1 MIDLLSPVG
10 DFDCLK
16 AAVQN
21 GANSVYFGANLFSA
35 RAFASNFDLDELK
48 NAIQYA
54 RIRGVKTNLTL
65 NTLIKNDE
73 FEDAFNLAKK
83 AYEFGID
90 AIIVQDLGLAK
101 MLIKSFP
108 DLAIHASTQMSVH
121 NLQGVLELQELG
133 FKRVVLSREL
143 SIGEIEYIC
152 RNSNVEIECFIHGAL
167 CISYSGQCLFSSMI
181 GGRSGNRGKCAQ
193 PCRLPYKLLENNSVI
208 DSGYLL
214 STRDIC
220 GLDFIP
226 DMINAGVTCLKIE
239 GRMKKPEYV
248 ATVTRIYRKYIDLAE
263 SSEPYV
269 VDDADRKILMQA
281 FNRGSFSC
289 GHLSNEPNKKLVFKD
304 KSDNMGLFL
313 GKVEKYNSNKGY
325 ITVKL
330 NEPIE
335 VGDTVALER
344 ESGTYNVAE
353 VMVSNKNIKGT
364 KVGQT
369 VTIGRMKG
377 NIKLG
382 DKIFK
387 MSSKSQNSI
396 ANDSL
401 RFENRKVALNCEVT
415 VKENQPLEINITSAN
430 DLDIYKNLNITS
442 TLDVL
447 PVEAKNRPIS
457 KDDIIAQINKTNS
470 TPFSFANINVNLD
483 DNLFLPKVSS
493 LNELRRTALENVE
506 NFAISNIQRISDG
519 IDYNARNENSKN
531 DNNANSS
538 NNSNNNG
545 NKISVLLNILNDK
558 YDYSSLEGIDIVYI
572 PLKYFVNKKYSNIL
586 ETLSK
591 KFELYIYLPT
601 IIKANYRNLLSLNIE
616 NAIKSYNIKGFVL
629 SNISNLLLLDNVL
642 ENCSLNKNDFNFIA
656 NYTFNIFNNHSVK
669 ELKELGFN
677 RFTISPELNKETI
690 LDLTSSNTEVL
701 ASELIVYGKTPL
713 MNMNYCLL
721 GKANKC
727 YPNCDA
733 KCNSCNKYYLKDR
746 LGLNFEIIPDNIQ
759 TVTTIYNSKTT
770 SIESTDFV
778 STNVFRIDVI
788 DESIDD
794 INNIVSVVNSG
805 NRFEGKEFTN
815 GNLNREV

>member
-35 RAFASNFDLDELK
+35 RAFASNFNLEELK

-54 RIRGVKTNLTL
+54 KVRGVKTNLTL
-65 NTLIKNDE
+65 NTLIKNNE

-90 AIIVQDLGLAK
+90 AIIVQDLGLARI
-101 MLIKSFP
+101 LIESFP
-108 DLAIHASTQMSVH
+108 DLPIHASTQMSIH
-121 NLQGVLELQELG
+121 NLQGVLELQKLG

-152 RNSNVEIECFIHGAL
+152 RNSDIEIECFIHGAL
-167 CISYSGQCLFSSMI
+167 CISYSGQCLFSSMV

-193 PCRLPYKLLENNSVI
+193 PCRLPYKLLQNNSVI

-248 ATVTRIYRKYIDLAE
+248 ATVTRIYRKYIDLAQ
-263 SSEPYV
+263 STDPYV
-269 VDDADRKILMQA
+269 VDDFDRKILMQV

-289 GHLSNEPNKKLVFKD
+289 GHLSNEPNKKLIFKD

-330 NEPIE
+330 NESIE
-335 VGDTVALER
+335 VGDTIALER
-344 ESGTYNVAE
+344 ETGTYNVSE
-353 VMVSNKNIKGT
+353 VMISNKNIKET

-387 MSSKSQNSI
+387 MSSKSLNLS

-401 RFENRKVALNCEVT
+401 RFENRKVALNCDVT
-415 VKENQPLEINITSAN
+415 VKENQPLEIKITSAN
-430 DLDIYKNLNITS
+430 DLDIYKNLNIS
-442 TLDVL
+442 CKLDIL
-447 PVEAKNRPIS
+447 PIEAKNRPLS
-457 KDDIIAQINKTNS
+457 KDDIISQINKTNS
-470 TPFSFANINVNLD
+470 TPFYFKNIKVNLD
-483 DNLFLPKVSS
+483 DNLFLPKISS

-506 NFAISNIQRISDG
+506 NFAISNILRNCDDTLSIFNNKEISE
-519 IDYNARNENSKN
+519 ENSVL
-531 DNNANSS
+531 NNRH
-538 NNSNNNG
+538 
-545 NKISVLLNILNDK
+545 KFCVLLNVLNK
-558 YDYSSLEGIDIVYI
+558 NYDYSTLENIDILYV
-572 PLKYFVNKKYSNIL
+572 PLKYFTNKKYSNIL
-586 ETLSK
+586 EILSK
-591 KFELYIYLPT
+591 KFDIFIYLPT
-601 IIKANYRNLLSLNIE
+601 IIKANYNNLLSTNIE
-616 NAIKSYNIKGFVL
+616 NAITTYNIKGFVL
-629 SNISNLLLLDNVL
+629 SNISNLLLLHNVF
-642 ENCSLNKNDFNFIA
+642 EKCDLNKKNFKFVA
-656 NYTFNIFNNHSVK
+656 NYTFNIFNNYSVK
-669 ELKELGFN
+669 EIESLGFDS
-677 RFTISPELNKETI
+677 FTISPELDKNSI
-690 LDLTSSNTEVL
+690 LELTNSYTTGMN
-701 ASELIVYGKTPL
+701 SELIVYGKTPL

-727 YPNCDA
+727 YPSCDI
-733 KCNSCNKYYLKDR
+733 KCNSCVGSLENRFYLKDR
-746 LGLNFEIIPDNIQ
+746 LGLDFEIIPDNIQ
-759 TVTTIYNSKTT
+759 TVTTIYNSKVT
-770 SIESTDFV
+770 SI
-778 STNVFRIDVI
+778 STNDFTNTCVYRIDIINETI
-788 DESIDD
+788 DE
-794 INNIVSVVNSG
+794 INNIVYTVRSG
-805 NRFEGKEFTN
+805 KRFEGKEFTN
-815 GNLNREV
+815 GNLNREI

>member
-344 ESGTYNVAE
+344 ESGTYNVSE

-470 TPFSFANINVNLD
+470 TPFNFANINVNLD

-519 IDYNARNENSKN
+519 INYNACNENSKN
-531 DNNANSS
+531 DNNANSVE
-538 NNSNNNG
+538 
-545 NKISVLLNILNDK
+545 NKISVLLNILNEK

-770 SIESTDFV
+770 SIESADFV

-794 INNIVSVVNSG
+794 INNIVSVVKSG

>member
-344 ESGTYNVAE
+344 ESGTYNVSE

-470 TPFSFANINVNLD
+470 TPFNFANINVNLD

-519 IDYNARNENSKN
+519 INYNACNENSKN
-531 DNNANSS
+531 DNNANSVE
-538 NNSNNNG
+538 
-545 NKISVLLNILNDK
+545 NKISVLLNILNEK
-558 YDYSSLEGIDIVYI
+558 YDYSSLEGINIVYI

-770 SIESTDFV
+770 SIESADFV

-794 INNIVSVVNSG
+794 INNIVSVVKSG

>member
-16 AAVQN
+16 TAVQN

-344 ESGTYNVAE
+344 ESGTYNVSE

-470 TPFSFANINVNLD
+470 TPFNFANINVNLD

-519 IDYNARNENSKN
+519 INYNACNENSKN
-531 DNNANSS
+531 A
-538 NNSNNNG
+538 NNSNSDE
-545 NKISVLLNILNDK
+545 NKISVLLNILNEK

-642 ENCSLNKNDFNFIA
+642 ENCSLNKNNFNFIA

-690 LDLTSSNTEVL
+690 LDLTSSNNEVL

-794 INNIVSVVNSG
+794 INNIVSIVKSD

>member
-263 SSEPYV
+263 SSEPYI

-344 ESGTYNVAE
+344 ESGTYNVSE

-470 TPFSFANINVNLD
+470 TPFNFANIKVNLD

-519 IDYNARNENSKN
+519 INYNACNENSKN
-531 DNNANSS
+531 A
-538 NNSNNNG
+538 NNSNSDE
-545 NKISVLLNILNDK
+545 NKISVLLNILNEK

-616 NAIKSYNIKGFVL
+616 NAIKTYHVKGFVL
-629 SNISNLLLLDNVL
+629 SNISNLLLLNNVL

-733 KCNSCNKYYLKDR
+733 KCNSCNRYYLKDR
-746 LGLNFEIIPDNIQ
+746 LGLNFEVIPDNIQ

-778 STNVFRIDVI
+778 STNVFRIDII

-794 INNIVSVVNSG
+794 INNIVSVVKSG
-805 NRFEGKEFTN
+805 NRFEGKDFTN

>member
-101 MLIKSFP
+101 MLIKGFP

-344 ESGTYNVAE
+344 ESGTYNVSE

-470 TPFSFANINVNLD
+470 TPFNFANINVNLD

-519 IDYNARNENSKN
+519 INYNACNENSKN
-531 DNNANSS
+531 A
-538 NNSNNNG
+538 NNSNSDE
-545 NKISVLLNILNDK
+545 NKISVLLTILNEK

-642 ENCSLNKNDFNFIA
+642 ENCSLNKNNFNFIA

-794 INNIVSVVNSG
+794 INNIVSIVKSG

>member
-344 ESGTYNVAE
+344 ESGTYNVSE

-470 TPFSFANINVNLD
+470 TPFNFANINVNLD

-519 IDYNARNENSKN
+519 INYNACNENSKN
-531 DNNANSS
+531 A
-538 NNSNNNG
+538 NNSNSDE
-545 NKISVLLNILNDK
+545 NKISVLLNILNEK

-642 ENCSLNKNDFNFIA
+642 ENCSLNKNNFNFIA

-727 YPNCDA
+727 YPNCYA
-733 KCNSCNKYYLKDR
+733 KCNSCNRYYLKDR

-794 INNIVSVVNSG
+794 INNIVSIVKTG